1 MVMMEMMEM
10 MEMIIMEVAPMMVQ
24 VQALAVV

>member
-1 MVMMEMMEM
+1 MVMMEVMEDDGDDNNG
-10 MEMIIMEVAPMMVQ
+10 VAPMMVQ